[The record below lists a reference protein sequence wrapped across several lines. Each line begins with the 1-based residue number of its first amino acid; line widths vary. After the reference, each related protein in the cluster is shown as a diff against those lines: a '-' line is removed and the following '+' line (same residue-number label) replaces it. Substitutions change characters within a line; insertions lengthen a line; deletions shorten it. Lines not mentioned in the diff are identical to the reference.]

1 MATEEL
7 LESIRAGNLAE
18 VEAALAKDLALNA
31 QDEYGWTALCWAA
44 GGGNA
49 DIVRTLLARGAD
61 IGLCGQDQRTPYLI
75 ALAAGHRDAAQLL
88 AQAQQRLR
96 SGAGK
101 HTDGSEQ
108 QRPYC
113 RAYPLAALQQ
123 FAHWPRSGDGER
135 AAMPAQDADAI
146 VFLHR
151 DFSVTGSIWAGE
163 SVIFDDVSDDWRT
176 FCVQQL
182 QFSAPTDLDLL
193 DPPQD
198 A

>member
-7 LESIRAGNLAE
+7 LESIRAGNPAE
-18 VEAALAKDLALNA
+18 VEVALAKGPALNA
-31 QDEYGWTALCWAA
+31 QDEHGWTALCWAA

-49 DIVRTLLARGAD
+49 EIVRTLLARGAD

-75 ALAAGHRDAAQLL
+75 ALAAGHRDAAQLV
-88 AQAQQRLR
+88 AQAQQHLC
-96 SGAGK
+96 SGASQPA
-101 HTDGSEQ
+101 DGAEH

-123 FAHWPRSGDGER
+123 FAQWPHHRER
-135 AAMPAQDADAI
+135 APMPAQDTDAI

-163 SVIFDDVSDDWRT
+163 SVIFDEVSDEWRA
-176 FCVQQL
+176 FCRQQL
-182 QFSAPTDLDLL
+182 AFSPPTDLDLL
-193 DPPQD
+193 DPAQD
-198 A
+198 G